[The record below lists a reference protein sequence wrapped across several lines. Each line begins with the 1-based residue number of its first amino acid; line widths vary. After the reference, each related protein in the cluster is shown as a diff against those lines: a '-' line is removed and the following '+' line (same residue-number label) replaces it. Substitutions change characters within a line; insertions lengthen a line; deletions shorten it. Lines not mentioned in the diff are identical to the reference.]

1 ATARHWSKAASQVLW
16 FIDSSLLPAALHLA
30 FRAVGLLPLLLVGA
44 ITPLAPSAQASDDES
59 INAGD
64 LPLPSLQALAK
75 QWLVQQAC
83 TTPEAASPTQ
93 FQSGTSASRYALA
106 AAVQL
111 CLDRSAGP
119 STDLQRRV
127 MQELGTELAA
137 LKGRVETLQ
146 KSVDQL
152 EATRFSPT
160 TRLRGL
166 ARWYLGGLGYYG
178 NQIGPNNT
186 YSAGRPFRSPQTLPL
201 QDAVTLSYDLQLN
214 LDTSFSGKDLL
225 RTRLR
230 AGNGA
235 FSGLRGNLVT
245 PMVRLDGVSPFCSI
259 DRQLVGDCRNNILT
273 LDKLFYRT
281 PLGSGFTVVV
291 GPRLTQKDML
301 GVWPALYGS
310 SERIL
315 SAFDYAGAVGAYS
328 DVKGTGLGFNW
339 KQPGNKRQYWVVSA
353 VYVAAEGAQGAPS
366 LGGLFTD
373 ASRGAAS
380 LQLGYVGRNWSVAGI
395 YTYNQAGARQDE
407 IITPLS
413 AQTWPANRRGLNGSV
428 NSFGLSGY
436 WDPTSISDWIPAVS
450 VGWGFNQNVY
460 NVSGPYAAS
469 PFLSAQSQSW
479 MVAME
484 WKDVLEKGN
493 NFGLGI
499 AQPKFLTSFTNRTGQ
514 SGAYDSSWIF
524 EAWYKIQIT
533 DAIALT
539 PALFWLPRPRG
550 QLTQAGSTW
559 TDAALPTSN
568 GATLGVF
575 GLVLKATFRF

>member
-1 ATARHWSKAASQVLW
+1 MQPGWSLPDPVEAEQQAVALPQATLEAMARQ
-16 FIDSSLLPAALHLA
+16 LLGQHGCVSFSAAL
-30 FRAVGLLPLLLVGA
+30 
-44 ITPLAPSAQASDDES
+44 PS
-59 INAGD
+59 
-64 LPLPSLQALAK
+64 
-75 QWLVQQAC
+75 
-83 TTPEAASPTQ
+83 TQ
-93 FQSGTSASRYALA
+93 ERDASASRFAVA
-106 AAVQL
+106 AAL
-111 CLDRSAGP
+111 KACLDRAAGP
-119 STDLQRRV
+119 VTDLQRRLV
-127 MQELGTELAA
+127 QELAA
-137 LKGRVETLQ
+137 ELESLKGRADSLERAIG
-146 KSVDQL
+146 QL
-152 EATRFSPT
+152 EVTRFSPT

-186 YSAGRPFRSPQTLPL
+186 YRSGRPFRSPQTLPL

-245 PMVRLDGVSPFCSI
+245 PMVRVDGVSPFCSV

-281 PLGSGFTVVV
+281 PLGSGFTVVF

-328 DVKGTGLGFNW
+328 DVKGAGLGFNW

-353 VYVAAEGAQGAPS
+353 VYVASEAAQGDPS
-366 LGGLFTD
+366 AGGLFTD
-373 ASRGAAS
+373 ASRAAAS
-380 LQLGYVGRNWSVAGI
+380 LQLGYVGRNWSVAGV

-413 AQTWPANRRGLNGSV
+413 AQTWPANRSGLNGSV

-436 WDPTSISDWIPAVS
+436 WDPTSISDWIPAFS

-479 MVAME
+479 MLAME
-484 WKDVLEKGN
+484 WKDVLDKGN

-514 SGAYDSSWIF
+514 SGAYDSSWLF
-524 EAWYKIQIT
+524 EAWYKIQVT

-550 QLTQAGSTW
+550 QLTQAGTTW

-568 GATLGVF
+568 GASLGVF